1 METCGL
7 SFGVT
12 FLSGF
17 LLGTY
22 GHTRTHHS
30 CKQVRRFLN
39 LSLFVA
45 IPEALAIE
53 GWEFLQL
60 LCLGDR
66 RAFTHERQKA
76 LAAIHSWTLP
86 VVSGLIL
93 DCTDIQC
100 HIICLTGNARASD
113 AVPQPPPPGKHRQLQ
128 HDQLKNSPS
137 TFQTPSACLLNL
149 LFCHPA

>member
-1 METCGL
+1 MESCGL

-60 LCLGDR
+60 LCWGDR
-66 RAFTHERQKA
+66 RAFAHERQEA
-76 LAAIHSWTLP
+76 LAAIHSGTLP

-93 DCTDIQC
+93 DCTDIHC
-100 HIICLTGNARASD
+100 HICLTGNARASD
-113 AVPQPPPPGKHRQLQ
+113 SVPQPPPPGKHNMTSSRTPDRLLKLQ
-128 HDQLKNSPS
+128 
-137 TFQTPSACLLNL
+137 A
-149 LFCHPA
+149 PAS